1 MPEEYQSPYISPHL
15 PSADA
20 LGELQLIC
28 EMFLGVAALAY
39 RRCLVGRGFVGL
51 MTFLSVLDEATSALT
66 EEVEH
71 ELYRLCLQLGMT
83 LISVG
88 HRPSLEKVRQG
99 GSVPGLPRGGKIE
112 EVERVSGKQRGVT
125 KAGGPHCGW
134 TMPL

>member
-1 MPEEYQSPYISPHL
+1 MPEEYQSPYISHL
-15 PSADA
+15 PSANA

-51 MTFLSVLDEATSALT
+51 MAFLSVLDEATSALT

-99 GSVPGLPRGGKIE
+99 GSAPCLPRGG
-112 EVERVSGKQRGVT
+112 QDRGGREGLWR
-125 KAGGPHCGW
+125 AEGSD
-134 TMPL
+134 

>member
-1 MPEEYQSPYISPHL
+1 
-15 PSADA
+15 
-20 LGELQLIC
+20 
-28 EMFLGVAALAY
+28 MFLGVAALAY

-88 HRPSLEKVRQG
+88 HRPSLEKFHSWILKLHGEGRWELTRCEKMKR
-99 GSVPGLPRGGKIE
+99 LP
-112 EVERVSGKQRGVT
+112 SGEG
-125 KAGGPHCGW
+125 H
-134 TMPL
+134 